1 MRIRN
6 KWRAD
11 KPRSL
16 EENATA
22 SAYMVWQLGLHFA
35 KHLHEQEFDYESD
48 WQRVSVIKEYLI
60 FMSHVVDRLAYTLL
74 AENERQSFMAV
85 LVEQVA
91 RHYQRNTEEVY
102 GPGNYKSGFL
112 TETNDRFMEYAGCD
126 FENTEPGYTAR
137 RILGHAIQDILGM
150 SQTNRWVIQQ
160 VIDIDAPDAASQVT
174 EGVTALLNA

>member
-6 KWRAD
+6 KWRTE
-11 KPRSL
+11 KPRSA

-22 SAYMVWQLGLHFA
+22 AAYIVWQLGLQFA

-48 WQRVSVIKEYLI
+48 SQRVSVIREYLI
-60 FMSHVVDRLAYTLL
+60 FTSHVVDRLAYKLL
-74 AENERQSFMAV
+74 TEEQRQSFMAA

-91 RHYQRNTEEVY
+91 RHYQRNTEEVC
-102 GPGNYKSGFL
+102 GPGNYRSDFL
-112 TETNDRFMEYAGCD
+112 AEANSRFMQYAECD
-126 FENTEPGYTAR
+126 FESTEPGYTAR
-137 RILGHAIQDILGM
+137 RILGHAVQDILGM

-174 EGVTALLNA
+174 EGVAPLLEA